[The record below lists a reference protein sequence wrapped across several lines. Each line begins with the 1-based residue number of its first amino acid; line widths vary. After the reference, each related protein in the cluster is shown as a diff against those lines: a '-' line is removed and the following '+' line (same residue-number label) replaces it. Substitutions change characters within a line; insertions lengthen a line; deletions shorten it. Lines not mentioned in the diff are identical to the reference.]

1 MDEATFVHAMSAE
14 LSGLQR
20 LARRVACSTTDPDD
34 LVQDT
39 LERAWRSRDRFRA
52 ESSAGTW
59 LHRILVNRAID
70 LCRRAGR
77 ITVTGLDRADDERLL
92 DLEVAEP
99 EAVIA
104 AAEDTAR
111 LRVAL
116 SRLAADER
124 MVLVLHDGEGWSAR
138 RIGEICGLP
147 TATVHKRLQRGRVR
161 LLRVLASAIGGVGRP
176 AESCRQARSG
186 ASDYVDGLLDAVQ
199 VRELEAHIESCIR
212 CPALVQALLGLKA
225 ALGRE
230 PQANTPPADLTR
242 ALRAIART

>member
-1 MDEATFVHAMSAE
+1 MDEATFVDAMSAE
-14 LSGLQR
+14 LPRLQR

-52 ESSAGTW
+52 ESSAATW

-70 LCRRAGR
+70 LCRRAGQ
-77 ITVTGLDRADDERLL
+77 VAASGLDRADDGRLL
-92 DLEVAEP
+92 DLEIAEP
-99 EAVIA
+99 EAVIT

-124 MVLVLHDGEGWSAR
+124 MVLVLHDGEGWPAR

-147 TATVHKRLQRGRVR
+147 TATVHKRLQRGRAR
-161 LLRVLASAIGGVGRP
+161 LLRGLAGAIGGEVRP
-176 AESCRQARSG
+176 AESCRRARSG
-186 ASDYVDGLLDAVQ
+186 ASDYVDGLLDDVQ
-199 VRELEAHIESCIR
+199 VRELEAHIESCTR

-230 PQANTPPADLTR
+230 PRADMPPADLTR
-242 ALRAIART
+242 ALRVIART

>member
-1 MDEATFVHAMSAE
+1 MFAAAISTE
-14 LSGLQR
+14 LPRLHR
-20 LARRVACSTTDPDD
+20 LARRVACITTDPDD

-52 ESSAGTW
+52 ESTAATW

-70 LCRRAGR
+70 LCRRAR
-77 ITVTGLDRADDERLL
+77 QNALTGLDTIDDEHLL
-92 DLEVAEP
+92 DLGIDDPV
-99 EAVIA
+99 AVIA

-116 SRLAADER
+116 SRLAPDER
-124 MVLVLHDGEGWSAR
+124 MILVLHEGEGWSAR

-161 LLRVLASAIGGVGRP
+161 LLGVLAGTVGGGGRP
-176 AESCRQARSG
+176 PESCRPARSG
-186 ASDYVDGLLDAVQ
+186 ASDYVDGLLDDAQ

-230 PQANTPPADLTR
+230 SPSDTPLEDLTR
-242 ALRAIART
+242 ALRVIGLT

>member
-1 MDEATFVHAMSAE
+1 MDDPAFGASMSAE
-14 LSGLQR
+14 LPRLHR
-20 LARRVACSTTDPDD
+20 LAQRVACSATDPDD

-52 ESSAGTW
+52 DSAAATW

-70 LCRRAGR
+70 LCRRAGQ
-77 ITVTGLDRADDERLL
+77 IAVTGLDSVDDESLF
-92 DLEVAEP
+92 DLEITEP
-99 EAVIA
+99 GAVIA
-104 AAEDTAR
+104 AAEDCAR

-116 SRLAADER
+116 SRLASDER

-147 TATVHKRLQRGRVR
+147 TGTVHKRLQRGRVR
-161 LLRVLASAIGGVGRP
+161 LLRALAGTASGVGQEP
-176 AESCRQARSG
+176 AESCRRIRSG
-186 ASDYVDGLLDAVQ
+186 ASDYLDGRLNDAQ
-199 VRELEAHIESCIR
+199 VEELEAHVESCIR

-230 PQANTPPADLTR
+230 PRSGAPADLTR
-242 ALRAIART
+242 ALRVIGLT

>member
-1 MDEATFVHAMSAE
+1 MFAAAISTE
-14 LSGLQR
+14 LPRLHR
-20 LARRVACSTTDPDD
+20 LARRVACITTDPDD

-39 LERAWRSRDRFRA
+39 LERAWRSRHRFRA
-52 ESSAGTW
+52 ESAAATW

-70 LCRRAGR
+70 LCRRAGQNAL
-77 ITVTGLDRADDERLL
+77 TGLDTIDDEHLL
-92 DLEVAEP
+92 DLGIDDP
-99 EAVIA
+99 IAVIA
-104 AAEDTAR
+104 AAEDSAR

-116 SRLAADER
+116 SRLAPDER

-161 LLRVLASAIGGVGRP
+161 LLGVLAGTVGGAGRP
-176 AESCRQARSG
+176 PESCRLARSE
-186 ASDYVDGLLDAVQ
+186 ASDYVDGLLDDAQ
-199 VRELEAHIESCIR
+199 VRELEAHIESCTR

-230 PQANTPPADLTR
+230 SPTDTPLEDLTR
-242 ALRAIART
+242 ALRIIGLT